1 MLPARTLYM
10 VSDAISLSVTQLF
23 QSLCTLL
30 AEFFVA
36 TLWIRL
42 HVYARHLS
50 MRKWVA
56 VMARFRNIRP
66 LPNKVSW
73 SQGVCGGTDFCRN
86 WQHRHDNFTR
96 AKHGFTT
103 ISIIFSIVWKVFMPI
118 QTHLS
123 WSSAAALW
131 APLQLCTCRLDG
143 KRPSMASAWVGTGT
157 DDAQNQTRAF
167 FRTPVPQ
174 YFGTLLV
181 LNILFAWCCFCS
193 TCPPST
199 ELGICQ
205 LLRRRPWPPLV
216 PKMYPLLR
224 STRCTHKSIHSSCLI
239 SSVNFP
245 KKIVAHNSQKHP
257 IIHTLSSTV
266 HNPPYQLFQNR
277 PAIQSVLCKGSESE
291 KVKKQIESLIF
302 SSPQNYSHFSL
313 EHPFPQIQIPT

>member
-1 MLPARTLYM
+1 
-10 VSDAISLSVTQLF
+10 
-23 QSLCTLL
+23 
-30 AEFFVA
+30 
-36 TLWIRL
+36 
-42 HVYARHLS
+42 
-50 MRKWVA
+50 
-56 VMARFRNIRP
+56 
-66 LPNKVSW
+66 
-73 SQGVCGGTDFCRN
+73 
-86 WQHRHDNFTR
+86 
-96 AKHGFTT
+96 
-103 ISIIFSIVWKVFMPI
+103 MPI
-118 QTHLS
+118 ETHLS
-123 WSSAAALW
+123 WSSAAVRW

-143 KRPSMASAWVGTGT
+143 KRPSMASARVGTGT

-167 FRTPVPQ
+167 FFAHRSP
-174 YFGTLLV
+174 
-181 LNILFAWCCFCS
+181 NILAHRSSIFCCFCS

-277 PAIQSVLCKGSESE
+277 PAVQSVLCKGSESE

-313 EHPFPQIQIPT
+313 EHPQPHPPHLAT